1 MVELKLYVLFLLSN
15 QKKKMEVSQ
24 IKKEY
29 NQTTR
34 LLYFLTQ
41 FYEKL
46 QQKDNVTCLLFE
58 GENIYVQLYETLN
71 RLYKI
76 LQILPRLTKDEQNR
90 LMRLHIFIN
99 RVERI
104 FLSKKIQAYH
114 TFGKIRYHLDKKI
127 TSSNIEVYN

>member
-1 MVELKLYVLFLLSN
+1 
-15 QKKKMEVSQ
+15 MEVLQ

-29 NQTTR
+29 NRTTR

-46 QQKDNVTCLLFE
+46 QERDTVTCILFE
-58 GENIYVQLYETLN
+58 DENIYLHLYETLN

-76 LQILPRLTKDEQNR
+76 LQLLPHLSKDEKNK
-90 LMRLHIFIN
+90 LIRLHVFLN

-104 FLSKKIQAYH
+104 FLSKRIQAYH

-127 TSSNIEVYN
+127 TSSNIEVHN